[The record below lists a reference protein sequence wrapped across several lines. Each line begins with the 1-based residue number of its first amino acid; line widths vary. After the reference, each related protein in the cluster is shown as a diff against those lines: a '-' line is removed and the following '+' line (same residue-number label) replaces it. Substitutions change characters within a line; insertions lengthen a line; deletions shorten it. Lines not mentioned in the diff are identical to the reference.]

1 MSFNDILGQEK
12 PVEML
17 KGYLAESQLSGAYL
31 FTGPEGVGKKLLA
44 KTLSKTVNCLELTS
58 DSCDRCSS
66 CRKIESGQHPD
77 IHIIENGDDD
87 IKIESIRQLQKEIY
101 LRAYEAK
108 VKVFIIDNCH
118 KLTSEAQNALLKVLE
133 EPPKNS
139 LIILITDKPGLLYK
153 TIISRCR
160 TLRLEPISRGIAE
173 DILKN
178 NYKLDNQLSHFLSYF
193 SEGRIGYA
201 LRLKDTDIFSQKNR
215 VIDKFVLSRAANLES
230 FSLQKKDEFKGFL
243 NILAT
248 WFRDIYLLKTGVAH
262 SELINFDRKND
273 LLKAM
278 GSFTFLELNAILDTI
293 SDSFNYLEQ
302 NINSRLILHNLGA
315 QTWKK

>member
-1 MSFNDILGQEK
+1 MSFNDILGQNK

-17 KGYLAESQLSGAYL
+17 KSYLAESRLSGAYL

-44 KTLSKTVNCLELTS
+44 KTLAKAVNCLELS
-58 DSCDRCSS
+58 ADSCNKCVS
-66 CRKIESGQHPD
+66 CRKIEAGQHPD
-77 IHIIENGDDD
+77 IHIIENGEDD

-118 KLTSEAQNALLKVLE
+118 KLTSEAQNSLLKVLE

-153 TIISRCR
+153 TVISRCR
-160 TLRLEPISRGIAE
+160 ALRLEPMPRRTVE
-173 DILKN
+173 EELKN
-178 NYKLDNQLSHFLSYF
+178 NHKLDPQFSHFLSYF
-193 SEGRIGYA
+193 SEGRLGYA
-201 LRLKDTDIFSQKNR
+201 LKLKDTDIFLQKNKI
-215 VIDKFVLSRAANLES
+215 IDKFVLSRTANLES

-243 NILAT
+243 NVLAT
-248 WFRDIYLLKTGVAH
+248 WFRDMYLLKTGVAH